1 MQDLLIKNGKVLIYQ
16 DEDMI
21 IEEKDILVQNGKIA
35 KIEKDIEPYEN
46 IMMPEKNSTPKLK
59 EMSIQ
64 IQTNIKDEIKIIDA
78 TNHIIMPGLINTH
91 AHIPMSIFRETTEGC
106 KLYEWLQDKIWPI
119 EAKLNEEDIYWAS
132 MLSYVEMIATGTTCV
147 NDHYFMTESIRK
159 AAKDAGVRTVLTR
172 VLMDTDGKDAGKQRI
187 NEFQELYE
195 TREKDNDLITYT
207 VSPHSL
213 YTCSDDCLQEAVK
226 LAKLYELPVHVHFL
240 ESIDEIQDIQK
251 QHGKPAIEV
260 LKQYFEG
267 IHTILAH
274 GVKLMNKEVETLKA
288 MDCGIAHNPVSNLR
302 LGCKIADTTKYLQNG
317 INVAI
322 GTDGQGSGS
331 NLDMFE
337 AMRIACLIQGG
348 IHENEERINAKDG
361 IKMATINGAKLLG
374 LDDKIGSIEI
384 EKDADIILVNIE
396 EKLDN
401 ITMLPNLNL
410 IANLVYNTTGK
421 NVDTTIV
428 KGNILMEN
436 RKIKHIDVGKVIE
449 KCKEIVNRLY

>member
-1 MQDLLIKNGKVLIYQ
+1 MQDLLIKNGIVFVYQ
-16 DEDMI
+16 KDDI
-21 IEEKDILVQNGKIA
+21 TLEEKDLLIQNGKIV
-35 KIEKDIEPYEN
+35 KIEKNIEKTEIFPEN
-46 IMMPEKNSTPKLK
+46 F
-59 EMSIQ
+59 
-64 IQTNIKDEIKIIDA
+64 KIIDA

-106 KLYEWLQDKIWPI
+106 KLYEWLQDKIWPV

-159 AAKDAGVRTVLTR
+159 AAKDAGLRAVLTR

-213 YTCSDDCLQEAVK
+213 YTCSDDCLQEAAK
-226 LAKLYELPVHVHFL
+226 LAKQYELPVHVHFL
-240 ESIDEIQDIQK
+240 ESIDEIEDIQK

-267 IHTILAH
+267 IYTILAH
-274 GVKLMNKEVETLKA
+274 GVKLTDQEIETLKT

-317 INVAI
+317 INVAL

-384 EKDADIILVNIE
+384 GKDADIILVNIE

>member
-1 MQDLLIKNGKVLIYQ
+1 MQDLLIKNGIVFVYQ
-16 DEDMI
+16 KDDI
-21 IEEKDILVQNGKIA
+21 TLEEKDLLIQNGKIV
-35 KIEKDIEPYEN
+35 KIEKNIEKTEILTEN
-46 IMMPEKNSTPKLK
+46 L
-59 EMSIQ
+59 
-64 IQTNIKDEIKIIDA
+64 KIIDA

-106 KLYEWLQDKIWPI
+106 KLYEWLQDKIWPV

-159 AAKDAGVRTVLTR
+159 AAKDAGLRAVLTR

-213 YTCSDDCLQEAVK
+213 YTCSDDCLQEAAK
-226 LAKLYELPVHVHFL
+226 LAKQYELPVHVHFL
-240 ESIDEIQDIQK
+240 ESIDEIEDIQK

-267 IHTILAH
+267 IYTILAH
-274 GVKLMNKEVETLKA
+274 GVKLTDQEIETLKT

-302 LGCKIADTTKYLQNG
+302 LGCKIADTTKYLENG

-384 EKDADIILVNIE
+384 GKDADIILVNIE